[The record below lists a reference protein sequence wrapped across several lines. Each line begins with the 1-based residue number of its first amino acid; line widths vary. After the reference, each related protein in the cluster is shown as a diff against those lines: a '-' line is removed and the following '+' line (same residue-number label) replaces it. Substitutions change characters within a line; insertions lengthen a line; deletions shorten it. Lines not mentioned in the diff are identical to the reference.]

1 MTVNF
6 DLTYKRQLQDEID
19 ATPEEHLP
27 ALKPAADS
35 FRTGWQEAMT
45 SQTFP
50 WDVID
55 HLQTEED
62 RLEYL
67 VAALEDGDPALV
79 AATVADIAR
88 TVSPPSHP
96 NPSFPIRN
104 S

>member
-27 ALKPAADS
+27 ALKP
-35 FRTGWQEAMT
+35 
-45 SQTFP
+45 
-50 WDVID
+50 
-55 HLQTEED
+55 
-62 RLEYL
+62 
-67 VAALEDGDPALV
+67 
-79 AATVADIAR
+79 VADIAR